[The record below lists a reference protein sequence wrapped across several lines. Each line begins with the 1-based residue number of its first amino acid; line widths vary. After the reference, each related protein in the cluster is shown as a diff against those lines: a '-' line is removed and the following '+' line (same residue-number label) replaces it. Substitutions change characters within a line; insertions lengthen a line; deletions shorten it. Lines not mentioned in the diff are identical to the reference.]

1 MAVVSLMHSAPR
13 LQTGIGANLTE
24 IQSLARGL
32 QILNHMAE
40 SDGSLGV
47 TELADLLAVDKSTAS
62 RLVKTLV
69 AYDYVQPDPGS
80 RRYVLG
86 KKVVQLSWQVLNRLP
101 LRDFTQPA
109 LMRLMQ
115 ETGECSHVAVYSQ
128 KQVLVIEDV
137 DSPAPLR
144 VVSGA
149 GRLIPM
155 HCTALGKCLLAFAHI
170 PLPTDLPMQT
180 AYTIIDRATLQ
191 QHLDV
196 VRAQGYAVDDE
207 ENHMGVRCI
216 ASPILDPGGEA
227 VATVGISGPAVRV
240 TRERIPELAALV
252 VEAAGQLS
260 TRLRENEQN

>member
-1 MAVVSLMHSAPR
+1 V
-13 LQTGIGANLTE
+13 TE

-32 QILNHMAE
+32 MILNHMAE
-40 SDGSLGV
+40 SDSSLGV
-47 TELADLLAVDKSTAS
+47 TELASLLEVDKSTAS
-62 RLVKTLV
+62 RLIKTLM

-101 LRDFTQPA
+101 LRDFVHPT

-115 ETGECSHVAVYSQ
+115 QTGECSHVAVYSQ

-170 PLPTDLPMQT
+170 PLPPDLPMKT
-180 AYTIIDRATLQ
+180 ARTIIDRVNLQ
-191 QHLDV
+191 TELDR
-196 VRAQGYAVDDE
+196 VRQQGYAVDDE
-207 ENHMGVRCI
+207 ENDIGVRCI
-216 ASPILDPGGEA
+216 AAPILDPSGEA
-227 VATVGISGPAVRV
+227 AATVGISGPTVRV
-240 TRERIPELAALV
+240 TRERIPALAALV
-252 VEAAGQLS
+252 VEAGKELS
-260 TRLRENEQN
+260 ARLQETQTPP